1 MRRIQCQ
8 RESEREKYCET
19 MRERDRKRKRKRERE
34 GGIKYER
41 VIKIYVGR

>member
-1 MRRIQCQ
+1 MRRIQFQ
-8 RESEREKYCET
+8 RKSEREKYCET

-41 VIKIYVGR
+41 VVKRHVGR